1 MPIDKRRLARL
12 AETRTTAIGRL
23 LLRARLDFVNR
34 SVRILR
40 ERGVP
45 EFPASFLT
53 LLPHL
58 DTEGTRS
65 TELARRAAISKQ
77 AAGKTLREL
86 EDAGLLERTP
96 DERDGRAMIVRL
108 TDKGLELL
116 VETHRAV
123 EQVEREYE
131 RLLGAST
138 LGTLRNALQV
148 LAGAASPS
156 PEPPR
161 RSRAPSPPPP
171 RRPARA
177 RKARAK

>member
-1 MPIDKRRLARL
+1 MPIDKRRLSKL
-12 AETRTTAIGRL
+12 AETRSTAIGRL

-53 LLPHL
+53 LLPYL

-86 EDAGLLERTP
+86 EDAGLLERAP
-96 DERDGRAMIVRL
+96 DERDGRATLVRL

-131 RLLGAST
+131 RLLGAPT
-138 LGTLRNALQV
+138 FATLRSALQV
-148 LAGAASPS
+148 LAGAAAPA
-156 PEPPR
+156 
-161 RSRAPSPPPP
+161 SRPVAAPKPPP
-171 RRPARA
+171 RDQPGSSREYAES
-177 RKARAK
+177 